1 MLVSKCKKVGSTCI
15 CSTNQRSV
23 SVSIPSVPKFITN
36 DLTLVSFSV
45 LDIVY
50 IVYEVIKAT
59 LHTFTYTMLL
69 LSW

>member
-1 MLVSKCKKVGSTCI
+1 MQV
-15 CSTNQRSV
+15 SV
-23 SVSIPSVPKFITN
+23 SESIPSVPKFITN
-36 DLTLVSFSV
+36 NLTPVSFSV

-59 LHTFTYTMLL
+59 LHTCTYTMLL

>member
-1 MLVSKCKKVGSTCI
+1 MQV
-15 CSTNQRSV
+15 SV
-23 SVSIPSVPKFITN
+23 SESIPSVPKFITN
-36 DLTLVSFSV
+36 NLTPVSFSV